1 MEIIKNQI
9 DDLNLELTLSIV
21 KGDYSDKKKKRI
33 SEYRR
38 KAEIKGFRKGMVPV
52 SLVEKM
58 YGPSALVDSVND
70 VISEAL
76 NNYIREN
83 SLRVVGEPLPAEDQP
98 QTEWVDGNDFMFK
111 FDVATTPELNFELSS
126 SDEIPYYNI
135 NVTEAAKKEMKANLL
150 KQYGS
155 LEDGEA
161 AGEDDFIIVDL
172 EQGETRIEGAYVSI
186 RNVDESQRASFIGL
200 KAGDVIDVDVNKAFT
215 NETDRASLLKV
226 KKEELATLEPVW
238 KMTVKNVKTFKAA
251 EVSQE
256 TFNKIFGEGKV
267 NSEEEFDAKIAE
279 RLVAEYAQES
289 EFRFSKDARDYL
301 MKKADIALP
310 EKFLKRWIFVA
321 NEGKF
326 TMEDIDKE
334 FDAFLEDY
342 RWQMIKGY
350 LAQKYEVKVEQE
362 DLLSSAKSF
371 AAYQFAMYGM
381 NNVPEE
387 QLEAF
392 AKNILSQ
399 EKEGRRVYEQV
410 EEQKVL
416 NAARAHVTLKTKKI
430 SVEKFRELK

>member
-21 KGDYSDKKKKRI
+21 KEDYSDKKKKRI

-98 QTEWVDGNDFMFK
+98 QTEWVDGNDFTFK

-256 TFNKIFGEGKV
+256 TFDKIFGEGKV